1 VNEAGNT
8 RLALSWAVR
17 NRLLMR
23 GWATAMYDAIVVGTD
38 GSTTATFAV
47 RRAAELAATQP
58 QSRLH
63 LVSAYRPVSSGRLES
78 ERSEIPSDLGWKVSP
93 SEDADKILERGK
105 EIAAESGATD
115 VRVHALDVP
124 PADAILDVATDVG
137 AGLIVVGNQG
147 MTGAKR
153 YLLGSVPNRI
163 AHHAD
168 CDVLIVNTSSASRA

>member
-1 VNEAGNT
+1 
-8 RLALSWAVR
+8 
-17 NRLLMR
+17 MR

-168 CDVLIVNTSSASRA
+168 CDVLIVNTSSV

>member
-1 VNEAGNT
+1 MNEAGNT

-93 SEDADKILERGK
+93 SEDADKILQRGK

>member
-93 SEDADKILERGK
+93 SEDADKILQRGK